1 MMEDPLD
8 KGKTRTTEQSP
19 AHRREKNHAEQELQR
34 TPWPGSKEGFLV
46 HIGSNLLEKF
56 PY

>member
-34 TPWPGSKEGFLV
+34 TPWPGSKEGFL
-46 HIGSNLLEKF
+46 GTYRF
-56 PY
+56 